1 MDNFYSHLNPLCTTD
16 GYKTGHHLMYVPG
29 VKKVYINFTLR
40 NTNRMPEGAKDIVVF
55 GVNYTMKYIND
66 LWNNNFFSR
75 KKEDVCGE
83 AKEYISNYL
92 GMDYDVSHFEK
103 LHDLG
108 YLPIKVKALAE
119 GSIVSAGIPIL
130 TVVNTIDELYWVPNF
145 LETLISDLIWKPIHS
160 ASLALAYKK
169 ILLKGAKETANDSL
183 GFVDFQGH
191 DFSFRGMQA
200 PESAIASG
208 MGWLT
213 SFSGTDTIPALLGM
227 KYYYGSA
234 NVGYS
239 VLASEHSVMTSYGE
253 EDEIEGFRNIID
265 MFPNGIVSLVSDQ
278 FDLWQVV
285 TKFLPILKDKIMSR
299 NGKVVIRPDSGN
311 PVDILCGTNTYFC
324 ALNTGQIKSVL
335 EDTPEAKGLIEL
347 LWDIFCG
354 TVNEQ
359 GYKVLDSHIGAIYGD
374 AITLERATQ
383 IIERLKA
390 KGFASTNVVL
400 GVGSYS
406 LGYATRDNQGG
417 AVKATYIEVE
427 KEGETI
433 CRDIYKDPK
442 TDSGLKKSARGL
454 LQVYKEG
461 NSFKLKDQCT
471 KAEESKG
478 ELKTVFMDSQFLIE
492 PHIDEIRQRISDHL
506 NS

>member
-1 MDNFYSHLNPLCTTD
+1 MIGFHYHLNPACSTD

-29 VKKVYINFTLR
+29 VKKVYINFTPR
-40 NTNRMPEGAKDIVVF
+40 NVNRMPAEAKSVVVF
-55 GVNYTMKYIND
+55 AVNLTLKYIND
-66 LWNNNFFSR
+66 LWANNFFLR
-75 KKEDVCGE
+75 KKEEVCGE
-83 AKEYISNYL
+83 AKEYLSNYL
-92 GMDYDVSHFEK
+92 GMDYDVTHFEK

-108 YLPIKVKALAE
+108 YLPIKVKALPE
-119 GSIVSAGIPIL
+119 GSVVEAGIPIL
-130 TVVNTIDELYWVPNF
+130 TVVNTIDEFYWVPNF
-145 LETLISDLIWKPIHS
+145 LETLISDIIWKPIHS
-160 ASLALAYKK
+160 ASIALAYKK
-169 ILLKGAKETANDSL
+169 VLLKGAQETAKDSI

-191 DFSFRGMQA
+191 DFSFRGMQSL
-200 PESAIASG
+200 ESAVTSG

-213 SFSGTDTIPALLGM
+213 SFKGTDTIPALQGM
-227 KYYYGSA
+227 KYYYGSSD
-234 NVGYS
+234 VGYS

-265 MFPNGIVSLVSDQ
+265 MFPKGIVSLVSDQ

-285 TKFLPILKDKIMSR
+285 TKFLPLLKDKIMSR
-299 NGKVVIRPDSGN
+299 DGKIVIRPDSGN
-311 PVDILCGTNTYFC
+311 PVDILCGNGKEVDAYNDIDGREQC
-324 ALNTGQIKSVL
+324 ES
-335 EDTPEAKGLIEL
+335 KGLVEL
-347 LWDIFCG
+347 LWDIFGG

-359 GYKVLDSHIGAIYGD
+359 GYKVLDPHIGAIYGD
-374 AITLERATQ
+374 AITLERASQ

-390 KGFASTNVVL
+390 KGFASTNVVF

-417 AVKATYIEVE
+417 AVKATYIEIE
-427 KEGETI
+427 KDDQII

-461 NSFKLKDQCT
+461 NTFKLKDRCT
-471 KAEESKG
+471 KAEEAEGLLREVFVDSK
-478 ELKTVFMDSQFLIE
+478 FIHE
-492 PHIDEIRQRISDHL
+492 PHIDEIRQRILDHI